1 MRQYHQLLKKT
12 PHTVLIVLLSIS
24 SIALLGALVAQHAFD
39 LPPCR
44 LCIYERYPYGIAFLL
59 SLIGMGR
66 KSWGPSLKKAFLIIF
81 LGSSVLT
88 AYHVAVEHEWVP
100 SPTSCQSDV
109 EITKTTTIEDLKMQ
123 FLNQP
128 RVTPCHIAPIKI
140 FGLSLAEYN
149 LLLSLGLLIFCMRF
163 MGRKNP

>member
-1 MRQYHQLLKKT
+1 MDFFKKRS
-12 PHTVLIVLLSIS
+12 LEIIGI
-24 SIALLGALVAQHAFD
+24 IAFCALFAAFLAQHAFD
-39 LPPCR
+39 LSPCK

-59 SLIGMGR
+59 SLIGMGK
-66 KSWGPSLKKAFLIIF
+66 KSWNPYLNKGFLIIF

-88 AYHVAVEHEWVP
+88 TYHVAVEHEWVP

-109 EITKTTTIEDLKMQ
+109 EITETTTIEDLKMQ

-140 FGLSLAEYN
+140 FGFSLAEYN